1 MRAARCLRYGPP
13 SSVVVEEVDDPVA
26 AEGQVVVD
34 VAAAAV
40 NFPDVLV
47 VADRYQITI
56 PLPFTVG
63 SEFAGTVRSVGAGVD
78 GLAVGDRV
86 MGSALFGAFAEQ
98 IAVAAAS
105 LQPVDPAVD
114 LATAAA
120 SGVAHQTAY
129 HALRSVARVQ
139 PGEWAVVLGAAGG
152 VGLAAIELGAVLG
165 ARMLAAASS
174 ADKLALCL
182 ELGAEA
188 GVDYGTE
195 DLKVRIKE
203 ITGGGADVVVDPVGG
218 PNAELALRALRLGRS
233 LRHRRVRVGRDP
245 EHPTQPGAAE
255 GRDGDRVHHGGLR
268 PQPGRGSSAR
278 PGRTGRAGPAPAGP
292 PPTSRPSTPWTR
304 WAGPCPIWPSA
315 GPWARCWW
323 TPPDERT
330 AGPPRN
336 AEHRRCHRDGLAT
349 LGRRTPP
356 RRREVEHVPID
367 PTRSPGPSVHT
378 GPPVKTV
385 HDERR
390 THGRRRVPRGHH
402 RRREGERPLL
412 RTHRRR

>member
-13 SSVVVEEVDDPVA
+13 SSVVVEEVDDPVP

-63 SEFAGTVRSVGAGVD
+63 SEVAGTVRAVGAGVD
-78 GLAVGDRV
+78 GWSVGDRA

-105 LQPVDPAVD
+105 LRRVDPAVD

-182 ELGAEA
+182 ELGAEV
-188 GVDYGTE
+188 GVDYATE
-195 DLKVRIKE
+195 DLKARIKE
-203 ITGGGADVVVDPVGG
+203 ITGGGANVVVDPVGG
-218 PNAELALRALRLGRS
+218 PNAELALRAMRWGGRFVTVGFAS
-233 LRHRRVRVGRDP
+233 GEIPSIPLNLVLLKGVMVTGFTMEGFARNQAEDRRRDLAELDELAGSGRAAPHISAVYPLDGVGRALSDL
-245 EHPTQPGAAE
+245 AE
-255 GRDGDRVHHGGLR
+255 R
-268 PQPGRGSSAR
+268 
-278 PGRTGRAGPAPAGP
+278 RAMGKVLVA
-292 PPTSRPSTPWTR
+292 
-304 WAGPCPIWPSA
+304 
-315 GPWARCWW
+315 
-323 TPPDERT
+323 
-330 AGPPRN
+330 
-336 AEHRRCHRDGLAT
+336 
-349 LGRRTPP
+349 
-356 RRREVEHVPID
+356 
-367 PTRSPGPSVHT
+367 PTR
-378 GPPVKTV
+378 
-385 HDERR
+385 
-390 THGRRRVPRGHH
+390 
-402 RRREGERPLL
+402 
-412 RTHRRR
+412 